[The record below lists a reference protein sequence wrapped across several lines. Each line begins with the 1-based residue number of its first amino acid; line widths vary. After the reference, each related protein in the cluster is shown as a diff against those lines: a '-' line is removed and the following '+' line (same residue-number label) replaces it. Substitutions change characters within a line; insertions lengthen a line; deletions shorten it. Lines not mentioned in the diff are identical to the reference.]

1 MVVHKIRYEGKT
13 YVGRSQRDG
22 TVVFDP
28 PLPERYVQDCEGK
41 MADVLEA
48 RSFPGLNTDTTFLA
62 NRGTLE
68 KQFDGDNEA
77 LERVMAKSVKMGYK
91 PNPNSVYMSSL
102 AAYEGDP
109 RAYLTAG
116 DAKGHIRKICEE
128 RGVGC
133 SGSVNIP
140 QPEPKV
146 DPDEARRRARERA
159 LARLA
164 KRQKAVQSNG

>member
-1 MVVHKIRYEGKT
+1 MVVHKVRYEGKT
-13 YVGRSQRDG
+13 YVGRSQKDG

-28 PLPERYVQDCEGK
+28 PLPEEYVNACESK

-68 KQFDGDNEA
+68 KQFDGDHEA
-77 LERVMAKSVKMGYK
+77 LERVMAKSIKAGYK

-102 AAYEGDP
+102 AAFEGDP

-116 DAKGHIRKICEE
+116 DAKGQIRKICEE

-140 QPEPKV
+140 QPEPKI
-146 DPDEARRRARERA
+146 DPDEARRRARARA

-164 KRQKAVQSNG
+164 KKQKAVSNNG